1 MDDLELLTRDL
12 FWIYETTGRKVTYI
26 SPSGDRK
33 PYWAYRY
40 LQAVRRAV
48 ENGDVVELVERIVL
62 RRSPTDG
69 FEHLEEAGRLD
80 LSLEAFVVDDN
91 KPYHHLF
98 SAEAVSLSR
107 VRLNKAKRASDAS

>member
-12 FWIYETTGRKVTYI
+12 LWIYETTGREVTYI

-48 ENGDVVELVERIVL
+48 ENGEVVELVERIVL

-69 FEHLEEAGRLD
+69 FGHLEDAGRLD
-80 LSLEAFVVDDN
+80 LALEAFVVDES

-98 SAEAVSLSR
+98 SDEAVSLSR
-107 VRLNKAKRASDAS
+107 VRLDEAKRALDVS